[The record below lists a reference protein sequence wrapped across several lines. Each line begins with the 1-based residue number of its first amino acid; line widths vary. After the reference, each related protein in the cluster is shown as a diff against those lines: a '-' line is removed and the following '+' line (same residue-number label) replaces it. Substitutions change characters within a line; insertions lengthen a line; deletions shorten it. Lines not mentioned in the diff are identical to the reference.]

1 MSTRATQTH
10 NPQPSQT
17 VSRSVALL
25 GLGSNLGDRWEHL
38 RAAVRALQALGEV
51 LALSSVYATAPVG
64 MEEQPA
70 FLNAALTLRTALA
83 PEKLLQAML
92 EVERGLGRVRGQEG
106 SGQPRGGPR
115 TLDLDL
121 LLYDAAIL
129 STPQLTLPHPEL
141 HRRRFVLAPAAEIA
155 ADLVHPVL
163 GRTLAQLLDALED
176 TGSNRIVAVQRLGS
190 LHAAQPSA

>member
-1 MSTRATQTH
+1 MISTRATQTH
-10 NPQPSQT
+10 NPQPAKT
-17 VSRSVALL
+17 VSVALL

-38 RAAVRALQALGEV
+38 RAAVRALQAQGKV

-64 MEEQPA
+64 IEEQPA

-83 PEKLLQAML
+83 PENLLQAML
-92 EVERGLGRVRGQEG
+92 EIERGLGRVREQEG

-121 LLYDAAIL
+121 LLYDATIL
-129 STPQLTLPHPEL
+129 STPHLTLPHPEL

-155 ADLVHPVL
+155 PDLLHPVL

-176 TGSNRIVAVQRLGS
+176 TGRNRFTAVQRLGA
-190 LHAAQPSA
+190 LHPEPPGA